1 MMMIDGNINQDEI
14 IRCKMFAQ
22 KLGFKAAVIDAI
34 VAHIIDGFVNHLAR
48 EAVFARVMQML

>member
-1 MMMIDGNINQDEI
+1 MIDGNINQDEI